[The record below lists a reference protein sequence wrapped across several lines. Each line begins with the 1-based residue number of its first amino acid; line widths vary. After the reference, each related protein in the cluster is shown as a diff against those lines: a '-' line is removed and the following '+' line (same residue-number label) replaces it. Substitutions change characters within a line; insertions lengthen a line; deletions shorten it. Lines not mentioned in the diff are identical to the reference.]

1 MKPLQDLVPSCNKFG
16 ALTDWDPNLVD
27 PCTWFHVVCDGDNRV
42 IRLDLGRL
50 NLSGPLAPE
59 LGQLDQLQY
68 MEIFGNNIS
77 GPIPSE
83 FGSLAN
89 LISLDLSSNSISGA
103 IPAAL
108 GNAKRLDHNLLTGL
122 IPRELARLPNLGIVH
137 ALTFFFFF
145 FFCASAEISPT
156 TTFVARSRQTEH
168 SRTFP
173 VAGSPSFL
181 HKFMMFRVLPCN
193 IQSRR
198 PWRHR
203 YTVPTLPPSMR
214 RSSLVSRGLNGA
226 AVDADAMRMVTH
238 TFDEVR
244 AAVAAMGSA
253 ADVE

>member
-1 MKPLQDLVPSCNKFG
+1 MKPLQDLVPSCNKG
-16 ALTDWDPNLVD
+16 SRETEPVGSSSTRAGT
-27 PCTWFHVVCDGDNRV
+27 TGSAAIH
-42 IRLDLGRL
+42 
-50 NLSGPLAPE
+50 A
-59 LGQLDQLQY
+59 
-68 MEIFGNNIS
+68 
-77 GPIPSE
+77 
-83 FGSLAN
+83 FGSQ
-89 LISLDLSSNSISGA
+89 SPDGA
-103 IPAAL
+103 DPKGACWAAQSW
-108 GNAKRLDHNLLTGL
+108 NCVK
-122 IPRELARLPNLGIVH
+122 
-137 ALTFFFFF
+137 
-145 FFCASAEISPT
+145 ISPT